1 MIIKKDFQTF
11 GRILAND
18 VDGALVG
25 SNMSVIVDEVV
36 SNGGELALGS
46 IESGDIDAIAAAV
59 KAIVLDVRGISA

>member
-11 GRILAND
+11 GRILANN

-25 SNMSVIVDEVV
+25 SNMTVIVDEVV
-36 SNGGELALGS
+36 SNGGELALGN
-46 IESGDIDAIAAAV
+46 IDSGDIDAIAAAV